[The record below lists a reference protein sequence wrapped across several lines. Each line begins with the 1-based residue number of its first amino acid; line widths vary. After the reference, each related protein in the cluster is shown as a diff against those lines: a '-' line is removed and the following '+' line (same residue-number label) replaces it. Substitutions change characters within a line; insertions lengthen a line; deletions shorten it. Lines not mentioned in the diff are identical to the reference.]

1 MDKAPV
7 EAGKAVLGANDKMIN
22 ALVPEALET
31 GEGAPVETEKEAPVA
46 VDENQTERC
55 TESEDAAR
63 DQKIYHDFEPFQNW
77 VPDEVDDEYLNKVAE
92 LEEYSRG
99 LWDDMVKETGG
110 FSGFKFADPNDPRCA
125 GFYEWYNPDEVRT
138 CSAKITAEQDIL

>member
-7 EAGKAVLGANDKMIN
+7 EAGKAVGANDKMID

-31 GEGAPVETEKEAPVA
+31 GEGDTVETEKEVP

-55 TESEDAAR
+55 TDSEDAAR
-63 DQKIYHDFEPFQNW
+63 DQKIYDDFEQFPNW
-77 VPDEVDDEYLNKVAE
+77 VPDEVDEEYLNKVAE

-138 CSAKITAEQDIL
+138 CSAKLTAQEDIL